1 MISGVKFYGTR
12 EKIAYTYKELIV
24 PTYEA
29 LLELGGSATNNEICA
44 QVIKAM
50 NFPDDVV
57 DEPHLGNINQ
67 TELEYQLAWART
79 YLKTFGVIVNSG
91 RSVWAIAPDYTA
103 KVELNTKEIVAYT
116 VNRNIQRRLNATV
129 TTEMRDSEP
138 NDADP
143 SNDYEEYPDE
153 IKPWRQK
160 LSEIL
165 RNMDPYGFERLT
177 QRLLRECGFSQVEVT
192 KKSGDGGIDG
202 TGKLK
207 INGIFSF
214 NVAFQ
219 CKRYKGAVSAGDI
232 RDFRGSLTTDIE
244 KGVLITTGTF
254 TKAAKEEASN
264 PGKQQIDLIDGEEFI
279 NKIAE
284 YGIGV
289 KEVKTYEVDEK
300 ILRRYSTWRVEC
312 FRMLDSFCLSG
323 MREVY

>member
-1 MISGVKFYGTR
+1 MARQIRIS
-12 EKIAYTYKELIV
+12 YKELII

-29 LLELGGSATNNEICA
+29 LLELGGSGTNDEICA

-50 NFPDDVV
+50 SLPDEIV

-79 YLKTFGVIVNSG
+79 YLKNFGVIINSG

-116 VNRNIQRRLNATV
+116 VNRNIQRRLNATAS
-129 TTEMRDSEP
+129 TEVRDNEP
-138 NDADP
+138 SDSDP
-143 SNDYEEYPDE
+143 TNDYEEYPDE

-160 LSEIL
+160 LSDIL
-165 RNMDPYGFERLT
+165 QNMDPYGFERLT

-219 CKRYKGAVSAGDI
+219 CKRYKGAVGAGDI

-300 ILRRYSTWRVEC
+300 FFEKI
-312 FRMLDSFCLSG
+312 
-323 MREVY
+323 

>member
-1 MISGVKFYGTR
+1 MGR
-12 EKIAYTYKELIV
+12 EKKIAYTYKELIV

-29 LLELGGSATNNEICA
+29 LLKLGGSGTNDEICA
-44 QVIKAM
+44 QVIRDM
-50 NFPDDVV
+50 NLPDEVV

-79 YLKTFGVIVNSG
+79 YLKNYGVIVNSG
-91 RSVWAIAPDYTA
+91 RSVWAITADYTN
-103 KVELNTKEIVAYT
+103 KVQINAKEIVAYT
-116 VNRNIQRRLNATV
+116 VSKRAQQKPGGENV
-129 TTEMRDSEP
+129 TDGKCVQP
-138 NDADP
+138 CDDDA

-165 RNMDPYGFERLT
+165 QNMDPYGFERLT

-219 CKRYKGAVSAGDI
+219 CKRYKGAVSASDI

-289 KEVKTYEVDEK
+289 REVKTYEVDEK
-300 ILRRYSTWRVEC
+300 FFEKI
-312 FRMLDSFCLSG
+312 
-323 MREVY
+323 